1 MEPSEAVT
9 WLMQMTREMTLEAQ
23 QWDYFALT
31 WKAMGFSFDENL
43 RKRVKTHGRMLG
55 LFMNDLKKNVVPKGT
70 RINVEDLSEWTAK
83 FERLQKT
90 HGQLIPLFKREA
102 ERFGTVFKDA
112 GAGWSAVD
120 E

>member
-23 QWDYFALT
+23 QWDFFALT
-31 WKAMGFSFDENL
+31 WKAMGFAIDENL
-43 RKRVKTHGRMLG
+43 RKRVKAHGRMLSI
-55 LFMNDLKKNVVPKGT
+55 FMTDLKKNVVPKGT
-70 RINVEDLSEWTAK
+70 RISVDDLSEWTEK

-102 ERFGTVFKDA
+102 ERFGSTFKDA
-112 GAGWSAVD
+112 GAQWSAV
-120 E
+120 EE